1 MRFYDKLYI
10 VTRGSTMKISE
21 NKQHHFLR
29 THQVFN
35 TDEWERHCSLTGHHS
50 RNQLARL
57 TRTDKIRKIRN
68 CLYSVVPEGVKHDFT
83 PPALL
88 TAAKL
93 TPDAVLGYRSA
104 LSFYGMSRNTHSS
117 HTFLSQHRLKPCTV
131 NDTLFQPCLP
141 PKSLS
146 TNDAFVVEHRMWNTP
161 VKVVSKERLLV
172 DLLDRMELS
181 GGWEE
186 ITNAFMYE
194 TDLDWKNVLAYAKM
208 LNHPATNARLGFM
221 LEKFQNSML
230 VPEETL
236 TALEALT
243 PKNPEH
249 FFRSN
254 RRGKFLKRWNL
265 YVPEEMINSA
275 EDENYEF

>member
-1 MRFYDKLYI
+1 
-10 VTRGSTMKISE
+10 MKISDSR
-21 NKQHHFLR
+21 QHNFFR
-29 THQVFN
+29 THRVFN
-35 TDEWERHCSLTGHHS
+35 TDEWERYCLLSGHHS
-50 RNQLARL
+50 RNQLAKL
-57 TRTDKIRKIRN
+57 TRNDKIRKIRR
-68 CLYSVVPEGVKHDFT
+68 CLYSVVPDGVGSDFT

-104 LSFYGMSRNTHSS
+104 LSFYGMSRNAYSS
-117 HTFLSQHRLKPCTV
+117 HTFLSSHRIKPCTV

-141 PKSLS
+141 PKSLQD
-146 TNDAFVVEHRMWNTP
+146 NNVFVEEQQMWNTP
-161 VKVVSKERLLV
+161 VKVVAKERLLV

-194 TDLDWKNVLAYAKM
+194 TDLDWEKILAYAKM

-221 LEKFQNSML
+221 LEKFQNSMQ

-236 TALEALT
+236 TALESLT
-243 PKNPEH
+243 PQTPE
-249 FFRSN
+249 FFYRSN
-254 RRGKFLKRWNL
+254 RKGKFLKRWNL
-265 YVPEEMINSA
+265 YVPEEMINSDEGEG
-275 EDENYEF
+275 EDYEF